1 LPDGLFSNQKF
12 QFGQSLE
19 VLRWKNVAIF
29 YGHLEYFTDI
39 WDILYFMANLVH
51 FVFIW
56 YIFSG
61 FGVMNQEK
69 SGNPDPT
76 VRVFLFVVD
85 TKEDLDRDS
94 NPCWGT
100 DSAFFPA
107 LYRPIVL

>member
-29 YGHLEYFTDI
+29 YGH
-39 WDILYFMANLVH
+39 LVH